1 MSSCSKFMIPIWALV
16 DLPNSYFQL
25 TNKITGNHL
34 FIAIFCLFISL
45 TYSSLLYAD
54 CTPWIDQQSRSTP
67 LIIGNIYIENNDV
80 FDFSEQEENTWLHRT
95 ANYLHIETKVAVIK
109 QQLLFQQ
116 GDVYDQLLV
125 DETERLLRANR
136 YIKSARIV
144 PTRICDDKVE
154 LSVIT
159 TDSWTLTPG
168 VSFGR
173 SGGVNKTSISIEE
186 HNVFGYGK
194 QLSLDRKTDSD
205 RSQNILLYEDNN
217 LFGSRNVLSA
227 QYQDNSDG
235 RIYSISTGLPFYQ
248 FSSQKAWNISVSSST
263 SEKAIYQQGVL
274 TNTLGKQNKRLNT
287 YYAWADSSSPTSVN
301 RFRIGWS
308 YDDDRSFETEI
319 PATIQIPADT
329 IYSSPF
335 IGWQYKK
342 LHYIKRTDLFGV
354 GVDVTEDISIGYNAD
369 AQLGWINSKWGATD
383 NLLSVA
389 TSYSRGFQ
397 PSNKQLALW
406 KLNISGLL
414 GNNSTKDEKI
424 SARSDWYLFHNN
436 RSRLHL
442 FGIIEAG
449 NNLSIDKQLA
459 IGGDSGLRGY
469 PLKYQTG
476 NRKFLLSIED
486 HYFFDWYPLRLLKTG
501 VSVFADMGSTWDSK
515 TGARRTL
522 RDIGFGFLLAS
533 TRQSRDHTLRI
544 DFAFPLDDSDSVDS
558 FQILVG
564 TQFGF

>member
-1 MSSCSKFMIPIWALV
+1 LKNTSLLF
-16 DLPNSYFQL
+16 
-25 TNKITGNHL
+25 TNKSIDRYMYL
-34 FIAIFCLFISL
+34 AKFCLVISFS
-45 TYSSLLYAD
+45 YSSLLYAD
-54 CTPWIDQQSRSTP
+54 CTPWIPQQSRSTP
-67 LIIGNIYIENNDV
+67 LIIGDIYIENNEV
-80 FDFSEQEENTWLHRT
+80 FDFSKEKENTWLHRT

-116 GDVYDQLLV
+116 GDVYNQLLV

-144 PTRICDDKVE
+144 PMRICDDKVE

-168 VSFGR
+168 ISFSR

-194 QLSLDRKTDSD
+194 QLSLDRKTNSD
-205 RSQNILLYEDNN
+205 RNQNILLYEDNN
-217 LFGSRNVLSA
+217 LFSSRNVLSA

-235 RIYSISTGLPFYQ
+235 RIYSIRTGLPFYQ
-248 FSSQKAWNISVSSST
+248 FSSQKAWNVSVSSST
-263 SEKAIYQQGVL
+263 WEEAIYEQGVL
-274 TNTLGKQNKRLNT
+274 TNTIGKQNKHFNT
-287 YYAWADSSSPTSVN
+287 FYAWADSSSPTSVN
-301 RFRIGWS
+301 RYRIGWS
-308 YDDDRSFETEI
+308 YDDDTSFETEI
-319 PATIQIPADT
+319 PPTIQIPANT

-369 AQLGWINSKWGATD
+369 VQLGWINKKWGATD
-383 NLLSVA
+383 NFLSVA

-406 KLNISGLL
+406 ELNIRGLL
-414 GNNSTKDEKI
+414 GNNTTKDAII
-424 SARSDWYLFHNN
+424 SVRSDWYLFHNK
-436 RSRLHL
+436 RSRLHF
-442 FGIIEAG
+442 FGTIEAG
-449 NNLSIDKQLA
+449 NNLSIDNQLD

-476 NRKFLLSIED
+476 NRKFLLSVED
-486 HYFFDWYPLRLLKTG
+486 HYFFDWYPLRMLKTG
-501 VSVFADMGSTWDSK
+501 VSAFADIGSAWVSK
-515 TGARRTL
+515 TGSRKTL

-533 TRQSRDHTLRI
+533 TRQSRNKVLRI

-564 TQFGF
+564 TQFSF